1 MASSLQH
8 LRMSEDAYF
17 EMLEKSVHKYEY
29 WDGVAVAMA
38 GAQPDHVLVQGNVFG
53 ELFQKLR
60 GKSCKPLGSDQAVK
74 LAASRGCVF
83 PDVTVVC
90 GKPEYMVTH
99 GIGCLLNPTVV
110 VEVLSL
116 TTAGLDKNEQLLA
129 YTGIR
134 TVREYLVVSTNR
146 MAATL
151 FFRHSADETWG
162 AQLLQFPGD
171 VITLRSCGCDLTM
184 SEIYA
189 GVDPADFR
197 PEDRNA
203 G

>member
-38 GAQPDHVLVQGNVFG
+38 GAQPDHVLIQGNVFG

-60 GKSCKPLGSDQAVK
+60 GKLCRPLGSDQAVK
-74 LAASRGCVF
+74 LAASRGYVF

-90 GKPEYMVTH
+90 GKPEYVVTR

-110 VEVLSL
+110 VEVLSP
-116 TTAGLDKNEQLLA
+116 TTAGLDDNEKLLA

-134 TVREYLVVSTNR
+134 TVREYLVISTNSI
-146 MAATL
+146 AATL
-151 FFRHSADETWG
+151 FFRRSADETWS
-162 AQLLQFPGD
+162 LRLYHLSGD
-171 VITLRSCGCDLTM
+171 VISLESCGCDLAI

-189 GVDPADFR
+189 GVNPDDFR
-197 PEDRNA
+197 PESTQA
-203 G
+203 V